1 MKVIVTP
8 NKKMPIRGLLAHPFT
23 EEKELDLT
31 EMQIKR
37 VLGYGAK
44 VNVVSLDGIKAEITL
59 VNGELNTDAI
69 KVALDKADIPQ
80 GETAHPVE
88 SKDPEVINTP
98 VTEPE
103 EVKEQEEEKPVMNNQ
118 PQQHMTKAQ
127 RKAARRAE
135 AQQRAAEEAAKKEA
149 ETLVEEP
156 TETVEEEVAESAP
169 EETET
174 VVDEDTAKD
183 NAEVIEA
190 DDNST
195 EE

>member
-23 EEKELDLT
+23 DEKELDLT

-69 KVALDKADIPQ
+69 KATLEAA
-80 GETAHPVE
+80 GEVDHPVE
-88 SKDPEVINTP
+88 SKTAEVVQAP
-98 VTEPE
+98 VETEEPE
-103 EVKEQEEEKPVMNNQ
+103 TPAEPENNAPANQ

-149 ETLVEEP
+149 EAESENTEEP
-156 TETVEEEVAESAP
+156 EAPVETADEVPESTI
-169 EETET
+169 EETPD
-174 VVDEDTAKD
+174 VDEDAAKD
-183 NAEVIEA
+183 NAEVIETGEA
-190 DDNST
+190 
-195 EE
+195 E

>member
-8 NKKMPIRGLLAHPFT
+8 NKKMPIRGLLAYPFT
-23 EEKELDLT
+23 DEKELDLT

-59 VNGELNTDAI
+59 ANGELNTDAI
-69 KVALDKADIPQ
+69 KIALDKANIQ
-80 GETAHPVE
+80 GESAHPVDSTE
-88 SKDPEVINTP
+88 SEIILVP

-103 EVKEQEEEKPVMNNQ
+103 EVKEQEEKKPVVNNQ

-135 AQQRAAEEAAKKEA
+135 AQQRAAEEAAKKETEA
-149 ETLVEEP
+149 VEES
-156 TETVEEEVAESAP
+156 TETT

-174 VVDEDTAKD
+174 IVDEDAAKD
-183 NAEVIEA
+183 NAEIIE
-190 DDNST
+190 NET
-195 EE
+195 VEE

>member
-8 NKKMPIRGLLAHPFT
+8 NKKMPIRGLLAYPFT
-23 EEKELDLT
+23 DEKELDLT

-59 VNGELNTDAI
+59 ANGELNTDAI
-69 KVALDKADIPQ
+69 KIALDKANIH
-80 GETAHPVE
+80 GESAHPVDSAKSE
-88 SKDPEVINTP
+88 IILVP

-103 EVKEQEEEKPVMNNQ
+103 EVKEQEEKKPVVNNQ

-149 ETLVEEP
+149 EAVEES
-156 TETVEEEVAESAP
+156 TETT

-174 VVDEDTAKD
+174 IVDEDAAKD
-183 NAEVIEA
+183 NAEIIE
-190 DDNST
+190 NET
-195 EE
+195 VEE